1 MVLDQQTV
9 DKLKTTNANLDKV
22 DSILNGPELKAA
34 KFQAGAP
41 KPMDEDTPLI
51 QPLDNWDEVDKRG
64 PGKRMFFTPG
74 SARYKAR
81 FDLIDWSLI

>member
-9 DKLKTTNANLDKV
+9 DKLKTTDANLHKV
-22 DSILNGPELKAA
+22 DALLNGPELKAA

-51 QPLDNWDEVDKRG
+51 QPLDNWDEVDRRG
-64 PGKRMFFTPG
+64 PGKRLFFAPG
-74 SARYKAR
+74 DTRFKERY
-81 FDLIDWSLI
+81 DLIDWSN